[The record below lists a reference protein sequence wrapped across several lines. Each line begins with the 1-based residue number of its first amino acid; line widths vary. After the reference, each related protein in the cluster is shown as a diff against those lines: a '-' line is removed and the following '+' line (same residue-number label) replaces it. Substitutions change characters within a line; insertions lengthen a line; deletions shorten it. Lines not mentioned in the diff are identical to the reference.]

1 MRCTFMPIDNVSIGK
16 KLKELRMGRELT
28 QAQLADVLHMN
39 QQSISRYENG
49 EAQISYTDMVNLSK
63 YFGISSDYFLE
74 MEVDE
79 FQEDE
84 VRLLAYYRAINEKI
98 KPQALNLVKTLADEF
113 PSEDKRLGELQ
124 G

>member
-1 MRCTFMPIDNVSIGK
+1 MPIDNVSIGK

-74 MEVDE
+74 MEVNE

>member
-1 MRCTFMPIDNVSIGK
+1 MPIDNVSIGK

-74 MEVDE
+74 MEVNE

-113 PSEDKRLGELQ
+113 PSEDKRSGELQ